1 MGVVV
6 KGNIDLNK
14 IYNNDVEITLRYDE
28 NVIKRD
34 RINYSIPQKVRFG
47 MLPYQALLDYEE
59 EKRTK
64 ERFAAK
70 DTRKDTEIPIEITE
84 TGENTEPAES
94 KPKKNKTFWEEDE
107 GDRQNVSQ
115 EEYEKILAGNG
126 VDISA
131 ILGQND
137 VMKGLFDNIN

>member
-1 MGVVV
+1 MGVIV

-14 IYNNDVEITLRYDE
+14 VYNNDVEITLRYDE

-47 MLPYQALLDYEE
+47 MLPYQALLDYQAEQE
-59 EKRTK
+59 EKNRLS
-64 ERFAAK
+64 AK
-70 DTRKDTEIPIEITE
+70 STRKTEESKVETSDTPEE
-84 TGENTEPAES
+84 T

-107 GDRQNVSQ
+107 GDRHNVSQ
-115 EEYEKILAGNG
+115 EEYEKILQNSG
-126 VDISA
+126 VDLSS

-137 VMKGLFDNIN
+137 VMSNLFNND

>member
-1 MGVVV
+1 MGVIV

-34 RINYSIPQKVRFG
+34 RINYTIPQKVRFG
-47 MLPYQALLDYEE
+47 MLPYQALLDYQEE
-59 EKRTK
+59 QEKKSRLS
-64 ERFAAK
+64 AK
-70 DTRKDTEIPIEITE
+70 STRKEDS
-84 TGENTEPAES
+84 EPKEEAA
-94 KPKKNKTFWEEDE
+94 PKKNKTFWEEDE

-115 EEYEKILAGNG
+115 EEYEKILQNNG
-126 VDISA
+126 VDLSS

-137 VMKGLFDNIN
+137 VMAGIFDNMK